1 MFIKKKVF
9 LTILRYVVK
18 LKLQKA
24 RREISKRDDLITT
37 NDYLYIISEILV
49 YLIFPNPFIQGNFFL
64 RKQIIFK
71 YFNKEKYMGMRMFV
85 DDTWM
90 NYEINH
96 LLEIFMIFRVIFM
109 FRMGLYYTIFMA
121 PRAYRLWFFS

>member
-37 NDYLYIISEILV
+37 NDYLYIISEIII
-49 YLIFPNPFIQGNFFL
+49 YLIIPNPFIQGIFF
-64 RKQIIFK
+64 F
-71 YFNKEKYMGMRMFV
+71 
-85 DDTWM
+85 
-90 NYEINH
+90 
-96 LLEIFMIFRVIFM
+96 
-109 FRMGLYYTIFMA
+109 
-121 PRAYRLWFFS
+121 